1 MFYLTFP
8 RKCSSKCVQV
18 FFAYF
23 DTATESSGSRQE
35 QEQEVEEGADVVL
48 DCSEGAQ
55 RQRQFRWIKDGAVL
69 RNSRKYLVEGS
80 LLTIRR
86 AIQND
91 QGLYECFDENV
102 IGFAKNSIR
111 LRVLGKCC
119 PSSVF
124 QFPVTHSADNE
135 T

>member
-1 MFYLTFP
+1 M
-8 RKCSSKCVQV
+8 QV

-23 DTATESSGSRQE
+23 DTVTESSGSRQE

-91 QGLYECFDENV
+91 EGLYECFDENV

-111 LRVLGKCC
+111 LRVLGERSPF
-119 PSSVF
+119 PSSF
-124 QFPVTHSADNE
+124 LQ
-135 T
+135 